1 MSTIK
6 NPKVSDPPP
15 NGATSPKAGPLRT
28 PLPPLRPAVRS
39 APLTRPRFIGIS
51 VLIIGVSLLIGLL
64 LPVLMRRFIHMDLAM
79 ATWGALTFWLRYL
92 LIVGYWVFIFTAVM
106 PTLLFAAW
114 SYAGS
119 PVRRVWRPQNQHLPF
134 VSILIP
140 AFNEQDLIVDA
151 IRGALAQDYPD
162 FEVIV
167 IDDGSTDLTAKLA
180 AGTAARVIRHAK
192 NQGKAAA
199 LNSGLAVARG
209 EVIVTNDADGNLD
222 PKALKHLVAPLYTP
236 GVGAV
241 AGQVRLFHPDTLIRR
256 FQSLEYAYSQ
266 GLVKQA
272 QYATTGTVL
281 IAPGPVS
288 AFRVDLLRAMNGF
301 PSDTLTEDFDLS
313 LQILA
318 REIQVA
324 YEPRAL
330 AYTEAPRTD
339 SELHRQRIRWGRG
352 GLQTFSKHRRLLG
365 NRRIGLLGLFWLPY
379 TFLSWYAT
387 IPLTLLSLVLLL
399 FLALSS
405 KEPARFLA
413 VLALFSTPVLVMEFA
428 RVTFG
433 VLLSARRDLWLL
445 GYAPLFL
452 IYQKIR
458 LDWFA
463 LQSLY
468 HEWRNRPRTWN
479 A

>member
-1 MSTIK
+1 M
-6 NPKVSDPPP
+6 
-15 NGATSPKAGPLRT
+15 
-28 PLPPLRPAVRS
+28 
-39 APLTRPRFIGIS
+39 
-51 VLIIGVSLLIGLL
+51 
-64 LPVLMRRFIHMDLAM
+64 
-79 ATWGALTFWLRYL
+79 
-92 LIVGYWVFIFTAVM
+92 
-106 PTLLFAAW
+106 
-114 SYAGS
+114 
-119 PVRRVWRPQNQHLPF
+119 
-134 VSILIP
+134 
-140 AFNEQDLIVDA
+140 
-151 IRGALAQDYPD
+151 
-162 FEVIV
+162 
-167 IDDGSTDLTAKLA
+167 
-180 AGTAARVIRHAK
+180 
-192 NQGKAAA
+192 
-199 LNSGLAVARG
+199 
-209 EVIVTNDADGNLD
+209 
-222 PKALKHLVAPLYTP
+222 
-236 GVGAV
+236 
-241 AGQVRLFHPDTLIRR
+241 
-256 FQSLEYAYSQ
+256 
-266 GLVKQA
+266 
-272 QYATTGTVL
+272 
-281 IAPGPVS
+281 
-288 AFRVDLLRAMNGF
+288 
-301 PSDTLTEDFDLS
+301 
-313 LQILA
+313 
-318 REIQVA
+318 A

-365 NRRIGLLGLFWLPY
+365 NRRFGLLGLFWLPY